1 MGAGRNA
8 TESPLAGNPE
18 LIEQY
23 RQIHAARVYGDT
35 SVKNLRFI
43 RADIQLLAP
52 RSILDYGCGQ
62 SPLLDALQLGHP
74 VELVRY
80 DPAVPAWSTKP
91 HSPVDLLLNV
101 DVLEHVEERDLDAV
115 LADMAALCRNAMII
129 IDTRPASAIL
139 PDGRNAH
146 VTVRPHAWWRA
157 RLARHFPQLYP
168 LATARST
175 RAGFKTWSR
184 TRVQDISYVARRGA
198 DSARYYAVW
207 LTARLGARLGHH

>member
-1 MGAGRNA
+1 M
-8 TESPLAGNPE
+8 AGNPE

-62 SPLLDALQLGHP
+62 SRLLEALQLGYP

-80 DPAVPAWSTKP
+80 DPAIPAWATRP
-91 HSPVDLLLNV
+91 QAPADLLINV

-115 LADMAALCRNAMII
+115 LSDMAALCRNAMII
-129 IDTRPASAIL
+129 IDTKPASAIL

-146 VTVRPHAWWRA
+146 VTVRPHAWWRE

-168 LATARST
+168 LATARKS
-175 RAGFKTWSR
+175 RAGFKTWPR
-184 TRVQDISYVARRGA
+184 TRAQDVAYVVGRGT
-198 DSARYYAVW
+198 DSMRHYAAW
-207 LTARLGARLGHH
+207 LRAKLGNR